1 LLLLIFVMI
10 LFAGYRIRLPFFLGE
25 IAPASAGPEPGAQ
38 LAHHQGVT
46 QIQMVLQTDN
56 PRQGLQLQSQQLLQ
70 HKVGCETARPALESQ
85 TSQVQTIS
93 AGLQNLQ
100 LEDASE
106 KEELSVEDM
115 INTKREE
122 ELTRIASLKHE
133 KTSAVTRFDDSLL
146 NARSETCESGVTSSE
161 PRVLQPELSSSG
173 VVCETA
179 DKTADSQRNSV
190 DIPSAKAASSSR
202 TTDSLA
208 EEDIEDKCQA
218 LDLRIFRTMSSTTP
232 PQTPERKESCE
243 RDEFSPLDEARLLAS
258 PQSKAFI
265 SKVYETLDNSETE
278 P

>member
-1 LLLLIFVMI
+1 MHLNSQLPTPSLTCI
-10 LFAGYRIRLPFFLGE
+10 LTFRRKSVRPSCHTLYRDFWTSPF
-25 IAPASAGPEPGAQ
+25 S
-38 LAHHQGVT
+38 
-46 QIQMVLQTDN
+46 
-56 PRQGLQLQSQQLLQ
+56 
-70 HKVGCETARPALESQ
+70 VGCETARPALESQ

-115 INTKREE
+115 SNTKREE

-179 DKTADSQRNSV
+179 DKTSDSQRNSV

-202 TTDSLA
+202 TTDSVA

-218 LDLRIFRTMSSTTP
+218 LDLRFVILFLFRLCVIWEIFS
-232 PQTPERKESCE
+232 
-243 RDEFSPLDEARLLAS
+243 
-258 PQSKAFI
+258 
-265 SKVYETLDNSETE
+265 
-278 P
+278 